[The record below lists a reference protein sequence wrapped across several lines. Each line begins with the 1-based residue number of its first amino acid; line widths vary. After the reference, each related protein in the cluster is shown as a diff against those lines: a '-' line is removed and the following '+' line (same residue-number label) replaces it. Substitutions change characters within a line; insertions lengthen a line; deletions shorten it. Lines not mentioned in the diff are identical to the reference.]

1 MESEEKSGDLLG
13 TVVRPPSIRVSGSF
27 KSSLS
32 GRLTPRSSPS
42 FRRSPSVR
50 TPSGR
55 EFRYSAPSPRPWYR
69 KPLLSRRLLPWLV
82 VIALWAY
89 IGLFLQSRWAH
100 TEDQGS
106 LRSQLYADRD
116 AASRLIVEEREQ
128 VKHDKVSHSSASDVR
143 HPWPSTRTEKEQ
155 HVKEHQ
161 PLLAAER
168 SLGFKSLSL
177 ERSILPNSNVSSWI
191 FPSIGMVNTT
201 VGTLVGPFPHL
212 EESILGSLTKLSS
225 CSPMSTFG
233 RYVHDQSFML
243 VFHELSMTGS
253 PLAMFELAKELLGC
267 GGKVVVVALS
277 QKGGLLQG
285 LLSRKIKVLKS
296 KAAST
301 FKAAATVDFIVAGS
315 AVCASWIE
323 QYELENKKGPK
334 RLVWWI
340 MENRKEYFDRSKH
353 VLGLAKALIF
363 LSEAQLQ
370 QWLSWGQVEGIVL
383 PHMVRVIPL
392 CVNEELSL
400 RAGLYAKSTSS
411 ERALQ
416 WLRDMV
422 RAEMGLKP
430 GDVLLTTLGSINP
443 GKGQLKLLQAV
454 NMVIEDF
461 DSSPLAIKVG
471 SKSNKVDYINK
482 MLEFIGEHPR
492 LAESLFW
499 TPVTVHV
506 ASLYAASDTYVMNSQ
521 GLGETFGRV
530 TVEAMAFALPI
541 LGTSAGGTSEIVDNN
556 TSGLLH
562 PVGAD
567 GVHALAEHI
576 KTFLG
581 NATLRQDMGL
591 KGKAKV
597 KQSYTKETMYEDIAS
612 LFSAS

>member
-69 KPLLSRRLLPWLV
+69 KPLLSRGWLPWLV

-89 IGLFLQSRWAH
+89 IGLLMQSRWAH

-106 LRSQLYADRD
+106 LRSQLYADQD

-143 HPWPSTRTEKEQ
+143 HPWPSTRTEEEQ
-155 HVKEHQ
+155 HVKDHQ
-161 PLLAAER
+161 PLLAAES

-177 ERSILPNSNVSSWI
+177 ERSVSPNSNVSSWI

-233 RYVHDQSFML
+233 RYVHGQSFML

-301 FKAAATVDFIVAGS
+301 FKAAASVDFIVAGS
-315 AVCASWIE
+315 AVCATWIE
-323 QYELENKKGPK
+323 QFELENKKGPK

-370 QWLSWGQVEGIVL
+370 QWLLWGQVEGIVL

-400 RAGLYAKSTSS
+400 RAGLYARSTSR

-454 NMVIEDF
+454 NMVIEDL
-461 DSSPLAIKVG
+461 DSSPLAIKG
-471 SKSNKVDYINK
+471 SKSNKVDYISK

-492 LAESLFW
+492 LGESIFW

-597 KQSYTKETMYEDIAS
+597 KQSYTKETMYEDMAS